1 MNTRPLLALSVA
13 AALVACKKDAPPAPP
28 AATSQA
34 PAVTASVIAASAAPS
49 AAAPTAAAEGLA
61 PKEGALSWS
70 IFDGSGK
77 KVAGKPAV
85 VSPLTRF
92 GFTPNGS
99 FGACSRNRFTI
110 ENMDAVDENDPP
122 FVETVGPEVCVLAPR
137 DSANSKDAV
146 VKGKSADLKAM
157 TKLPTS
163 DKRPWKWGG
172 RLELAIRADLAKH
185 TVSYG
190 ASLDGGEPV
199 YPIKLTWHIPKAKQ
213 EAAEGSTKVASYT
226 ELYLSEDGKTLGA
239 LGSFDC
245 VMDVAGNEES
255 QCGATLL
262 PFSWDVDRFA
272 AAVVQEL
279 GYRAYGKKDFAEAQ
293 KQFAQAAATAPAWEL
308 PKYNEACAAALAG
321 QAPNAERALRAA
333 IERGGDSVKARAK
346 KDKDFKEFATAS
358 WFTDATH

>member
-1 MNTRPLLALSVA
+1 MNFRLAVLAA
-13 AALVACKKDAPPAPP
+13 AALVACKKEAPPAP
-28 AATSQA
+28 AAAASQ
-34 PAVTASVIAASAAPS
+34 AASAAAS
-49 AAAPTAAAEGLA
+49 APATPAPAPAPAVAAAEGLA
-61 PKEGALSWS
+61 AKEGPLSRAV
-70 IFDGSGK
+70 FDGSGK
-77 KVAGKPAV
+77 KIAEAFATVA
-85 VSPLTRF
+85 PLTRF
-92 GFTPNGS
+92 GFTPSGS
-99 FGACSRNRFTI
+99 FGACSRNRFTV
-110 ENMDAVDENDPP
+110 ENIDAVDENDPP

-137 DSANSKDAV
+137 DSANSKEPV
-146 VKGKSADLKAM
+146 VKGKSAELKAM

-163 DKRPWKWGG
+163 EKRSWKWGG
-172 RLELAIRADLAKH
+172 RLELAIRADVAKH
-185 TVSYG
+185 TISYG

-226 ELYLSEDGKTLGA
+226 DVYLSEDGKTLGA

-245 VMDVAGNEES
+245 VMDVGGNEES

-262 PFSWDVDRFA
+262 PVSWDVDRFA

-308 PKYNEACAAALAG
+308 PAYNQACAAALAG

-333 IERGGDSVKARAK
+333 IERGGDAVKTRAK
-346 KDKDFKEFATAS
+346 KDKDFKEFATAT
-358 WFTDATH
+358 WFTEATR